1 MSRLNA
7 SCLPTDKHID
17 FQAGPPKKGN
27 YTNTYKKVLLYP
39 GNITGS

>member
-7 SCLPTDKHID
+7 SWLPTDKHID

-27 YTNTYKKVLLYP
+27 YTNTYKKGVV
-39 GNITGS
+39 ISR